1 MNIVTFVVMAKKNGK
16 GTMTFWE
23 HLEELRWH
31 LIRSIV
37 AVLLLAISAFLARD
51 ILFDQILLAPSSS
64 AFITHRLFCQLSAY
78 LNSPGMCLNNID
90 LKIINIALSGQF
102 IAHMYIS
109 IMAGLILA
117 FPYILW
123 EFWRFIKPALLPV
136 EKKHSRGAVV
146 MASSLFYL
154 GLLFSYFLIVPL
166 TITFLGTYQVS
177 LNVENQIALR
187 SYINTVMS
195 LSFAVGLVF
204 ELPIVVYFLTKIG
217 VLTPH
222 LMKNGRKIA
231 LILILLISA
240 IITPADIF
248 SMIMVAIPLYLLF
261 EISITISARASRKI
275 SLPDAG

>member
-1 MNIVTFVVMAKKNGK
+1 MAKKNEK
-16 GTMTFWE
+16 GAMTFWE

-64 AFITHRLFCQLSAY
+64 SFITHRLFCQLSVY
-78 LNSPGMCLNNID
+78 LNSPGMCLDNID

-109 IMAGLILA
+109 VMAGLILA

-275 SLPDAG
+275 SLPDAV